1 MTTARIKAQVKPAL
15 LVWGRETAGYGP
27 EEAAKKLNVTIERL
41 LAWERGENPPTIA
54 QLRNMARIYR
64 RPLSVFYLQE
74 VPTTFMAM
82 HDFRRLPGGGPRR
95 YSPGL
100 TLEVRAAQ
108 QRRELALELLED
120 LGEEPLP
127 FTFTATLEDDPEATG
142 ERIRE
147 VLDVTYNVQR
157 QWRDPRIAFNN
168 WRMRIEALDAL
179 VFQMTR
185 VEADEVSGLALAEEL
200 LPVIAVNRKTSFTR
214 RTFSLLHE
222 FTHLMLRLSGVS
234 DLDVDAERP
243 PEDQRVEVFC
253 NRVAAAALMP
263 QGQVLSE
270 PRIQA
275 HRRDRDVW
283 NDDDISDLATIY
295 SVSREA
301 LLRRLLTF
309 GLTTQQFYRTKRA
322 QYNEEFLAQQRR
334 QRERQKGQDFRRNP
348 PRDAISTIGKPFVRL
363 VLDNYYQDRI
373 TLRDVS
379 SYLGVRVKHFPRIE
393 QAIGNETV

>member
-1 MTTARIKAQVKPAL
+1 MATARIKAQVKPEL
-15 LVWGRETAGYGP
+15 LVWARETAGYTP
-27 EEAAKKLNVTIERL
+27 EEAAKKLHVTLERL
-41 LAWERGENPPTIA
+41 LAWESGENPPTVT
-54 QLRNMARIYR
+54 QLRNMARVYR

-82 HDFRRLPGGGPRR
+82 HDFRRLPGDGLRR
-95 YSPGL
+95 YSPEL
-100 TLEVRAAQ
+100 TLEVRGAQ
-108 QRRELALELLED
+108 QRRELALELLDELD
-120 LGEEPLP
+120 EAPMR
-127 FTFTATLEDDPEATG
+127 FTLTASLDDDPEATG

-147 VLDVTYNVQR
+147 ALDIAYDGQR
-157 QWRDPRIAFNN
+157 QWRDARIAFNS
-168 WRMRIEALDAL
+168 WRMRIEALGVL

-185 VEADEVSGLALAEEL
+185 VEGDEVSGFALAEEL
-200 LPVIAVNRKTSFTR
+200 LPVVAVNRKNTFNR

-222 FTHLMLRLSGVS
+222 FAHLMLRLSGVS
-234 DLDVDAERP
+234 DLEVDAERP

-270 PRIQA
+270 PAVEA
-275 HRRDRDVW
+275 HRRDRPEW
-283 NDDDISDLATIY
+283 HDDDISELATTY

-309 GLTTQQFYRTKRA
+309 GLTTQRFYRTKRA
-322 QYNEEFLAQQRR
+322 QYNEEFLAQQ
-334 QRERQKGQDFRRNP
+334 QRERERLKGQDFRRNP
-348 PRDAISTIGKPFVRL
+348 PREAISTIGKPFVRL

-373 TLRDVS
+373 TLSDVS

-393 QAIGNETV
+393 QAISNGTA